1 MMNIETAAGRLLLVG
16 FEQNRFDEELAR
28 LLAEIRPGGVIFFGR
43 NIAGAAEF
51 AELVSQIVQA
61 LAEHGAPGGPPL
73 LAPILAIDLEGGPVD
88 QLREVLAPFPSPR
101 AVAAT
106 NDDLFV
112 RNFGALVGEAL
123 ARFGLNA
130 TLAPVLDLASSEA
143 ESVLGTRTA
152 SADPQQVVRFGRNF
166 LAGLARQGV
175 VGCGKHFPGLG
186 SAPGD
191 THIEMPRVEKPA
203 ERFWEEDLL
212 PFRELHNELSLM
224 MLSHASYPSLD
235 PAREA
240 AGSASRPASISGDI
254 VRGLLRERIGF
265 RGVVISDDL
274 GMSGVLGG
282 RSIGEAAVAALEA
295 GCDLLPVCRSA
306 ENIRTV
312 HRALIERAGQETSFA
327 DRIQEAAGRIETLQ
341 QELQKTAANRQQAST
356 DWRRLAQAIRQLNE
370 GAEDMGTLAA
380 IMPRY
385 SAASARPQRGSRPPG
400 GAGRAPRPGGA
411 RRERGDRRPGSGRP
425 GPDRD
430 RPRGPRGSHDRP
442 PRPPDRRPPHEP

>member
-1 MMNIETAAGRLLLVG
+1 MNIETAAGRLLLVG

-28 LLAEIRPGGVIFFGR
+28 LLAEIRPGGVIFFGH

-51 AELVSQIVQA
+51 ADLVSHIVEA
-61 LAEHGAPGGPPL
+61 LAEHGAPGEPPPL
-73 LAPILAIDLEGGPVD
+73 APILAPILAIDLEGGRVD
-88 QLREVLAPFPSPR
+88 QLREVLAPFPASR

-112 RNFGALVGEAL
+112 RNFGALVGEAV
-123 ARFGLNA
+123 ASFGLNV
-130 TLAPVLDLASSEA
+130 TLAPVLDLASPEA
-143 ESVLGTRTA
+143 EPVLGTRTA
-152 SADPQQVVRFGRNF
+152 SADPHQVVRFGRNF

-191 THIEMPRVEKPA
+191 THIEMPRVEKPV

-235 PAREA
+235 PSLEA
-240 AGSASRPASISGDI
+240 AGSAPRPASISRELVG
-254 VRGLLRERIGF
+254 GLLRERIGF
-265 RGVVISDDL
+265 RGVVIADDL

-312 HRALIERAGQETSFA
+312 HRALVERAGQEASFA

-380 IMPRY
+380 SMPRY
-385 SAASARPQRGSRPPG
+385 SAAAARPQRARRPPG
-400 GAGRAPRPGGA
+400 GGGRAPRPGGA
-411 RRERGDRRPGSGRP
+411 RRERGDRRPGSGGP
-425 GPDRD
+425 G
-430 RPRGPRGSHDRP
+430 RPRGPRSQGPRPRGHRP
-442 PRPPDRRPPHEP
+442 PREP

>member
-1 MMNIETAAGRLLLVG
+1 MNIETAAGRLLLVG

-51 AELVSQIVQA
+51 AELLSQIVEA
-61 LAEHGAPGGPPL
+61 LAEHGTRGGPPL
-73 LAPILAIDLEGGPVD
+73 LAMDLEGGRVD

-123 ARFGLNA
+123 ASFGLNV
-130 TLAPVLDLASSEA
+130 TLAPVLDLASPEA
-143 ESVLGTRTA
+143 EPVLGTRTA

-203 ERFWEEDLL
+203 ERFWQEDLL

-235 PAREA
+235 PPLDPSLEA
-240 AGSASRPASISGDI
+240 AGSAPRPASISREL

-265 RGVVISDDL
+265 RGVVIADDL

-312 HRALIERAGQETSFA
+312 HRALVERAGQEASFA
-327 DRIQEAAGRIETLQ
+327 DRIQEAAGRIEALQ
-341 QELQKTAANRQQAST
+341 QELQKTAGNRQQAST

-385 SAASARPQRGSRPPG
+385 SAVAARPQRGRRPPG

-411 RRERGDRRPGSGRP
+411 RRERGDRRPGSSRP

-442 PRPPDRRPPHEP
+442 RRPPGRRPPHEP

>member
-28 LLAEIRPGGVIFFGR
+28 LLAEIRPGGVIFFGH
-43 NIAGAAEF
+43 NIAGVAEF
-51 AELVSQIVQA
+51 AALVSQIVQA
-61 LAEHGAPGGPPL
+61 LAPPAQPSVPPL
-73 LAPILAIDLEGGPVD
+73 LAMDLEGGRVD

-123 ARFGLNA
+123 ASFGLNA
-130 TLAPVLDLASSEA
+130 TLAPVLDLASPEA
-143 ESVLGTRTA
+143 EPVLGTRTA

-175 VGCGKHFPGLG
+175 LGCGKHFPGLG

-191 THIEMPRVEKPA
+191 THIQMPRVEKQA
-203 ERFWEEDLL
+203 ERLWEQDLL
-212 PFRELHNELSLM
+212 PFRELHSELSLM

-235 PAREA
+235 PAIEA
-240 AGSASRPASISGDI
+240 AGSPPRPASISGDI
-254 VRGLLRERIGF
+254 VGRLLRERIGF
-265 RGVVISDDL
+265 RGVVIADDL
-274 GMSGVLGG
+274 GMSGVLAG

-295 GCDLLPVCRSA
+295 GCDLLPVCRTA
-306 ENIRTV
+306 ENIRAV
-312 HRALIERAGQETSFA
+312 HRALVGRAGQEAGFA
-327 DRIQEAAGRIETLQ
+327 DRIQEAAGRIEALQ

-356 DWRRLAQAIRQLNE
+356 DWPRLAQAIRQLNE
-370 GAEDMGTLAA
+370 SAEDMGTLAA

-385 SAASARPQRGSRPPG
+385 SAAAARPQRARRPPG
-400 GAGRAPRPGGA
+400 GGGRAPRPGGA
-411 RRERGDRRPGSGRP
+411 RHGRGDHRP
-425 GPDRD
+425 GPGRPD
-430 RPRGPRGSHDRP
+430 RPRGPRSSHDRP
-442 PRPPDRRPPHEP
+442 RRPPGRRPPREP